1 MSYNLSHE
9 HNEDVHPEGKAV
21 HVDFVIVKEKIIAQS
36 SNGFNENLELD
47 SSIEAPFNTSSFIH
61 HDKYYC
67 QITKLTNEPTESVI
81 TQFCSPMTHSKYK
94 LPQALIRAC
103 DFVCFEYPDDG
114 VFLKNALLSD
124 YGIDI
129 LDKGGQCW
137 ITCVEKAQLLYQ
149 VAFIED
155 DHSYSPEESF
165 DGEGFES
172 LKVASNDSN
181 FAHLFNQ
188 DFGRMNSIAS
198 EEHIDQGE
206 NNFIQNQ
213 QGIKYEYKEEVIHI
227 PITVH
232 CFTKESR
239 IFILLS
245 ELMVDKEERSIVQFS
260 SLIGTD
266 EQSAIQQA
274 NTYISYRYGNYSL
287 MLLHVLS
294 VISDKALVTYN
305 ETQLI

>member
-1 MSYNLSHE
+1 M
-9 HNEDVHPEGKAV
+9 
-21 HVDFVIVKEKIIAQS
+21 
-36 SNGFNENLELD
+36 
-47 SSIEAPFNTSSFIH
+47 
-61 HDKYYC
+61 
-67 QITKLTNEPTESVI
+67 
-81 TQFCSPMTHSKYK
+81 
-94 LPQALIRAC
+94 
-103 DFVCFEYPDDG
+103 
-114 VFLKNALLSD
+114 
-124 YGIDI
+124 
-129 LDKGGQCW
+129 
-137 ITCVEKAQLLYQ
+137 
-149 VAFIED
+149 
-155 DHSYSPEESF
+155 
-165 DGEGFES
+165 
-172 LKVASNDSN
+172 ASNDSN